1 MTDRKRYDPELIEL
15 CRLLRKWGG
24 KSLDQRAMKP
34 EMSPELW
41 EAWESTVLGRFR
53 LPEPTIPS
61 SSIIWP
67 RRGDAMSPRNLTEP
81 FIKALKP
88 APAGQRYA
96 RADALVPGLKVR
108 VTDKGSKSFILW
120 RRYGGAAHPAARSLG
135 AVGTMTLAEAR
146 DKARSWL
153 ALIKQGEDPRGDASA
168 GDDTFGAVVEQ
179 FFKHHV
185 AKQRQGAGVERL
197 IRKELLPGWR
207 NKPLAKIDRR
217 DVIAIVD
224 EINGREAKYQAR
236 AVLAQIKVFFGWAIE
251 RGHVQASPADR
262 LKPSRLIGPASAR
275 QRVLTDDE
283 LAAFWRAAR
292 RMQYPIGP
300 LFRMLLLTGQRRSEV
315 AEARWCEFDLD
326 KKLWTIPP
334 ERFKTDVTHTVPL
347 SDDTMALLKTLP

>member
-1 MTDRKRYDPELIEL
+1 
-15 CRLLRKWGG
+15 
-24 KSLDQRAMKP
+24 
-34 EMSPELW
+34 
-41 EAWESTVLGRFR
+41 
-53 LPEPTIPS
+53 
-61 SSIIWP
+61 
-67 RRGDAMSPRNLTEP
+67 
-81 FIKALKP
+81 
-88 APAGQRYA
+88 
-96 RADALVPGLKVR
+96 VPGLKVR

-224 EINGREAKYQAR
+224 EINGRDAKYQGR

-347 SDDTMALLKTLP
+347 SDDTMALLKTLPRWKAGDFLFSGDGRKPVNGFSKAKLSLDRRMLLTLKALARKPAMIHAMFCCSLSSFTICGGQCAPGCQHCVSLTR